1 MFPAYVI
8 FMGWTYAI
16 LCQIFVLKCLPVQIP
31 ENEREGERER
41 DVRTHILTCAS
52 AYVLGRII
60 CRIVLV
66 GISECMAVVICLI
79 FVPSKSI
86 HFSTSGGNHWKK
98 SNRTPTASNRECN
111 WAASSNLHEGTLSS
125 SCGARESKPSR
136 AKAVRKL
143 RERRAPRSSRESSG
157 ESRWIV
163 ETHSN
168 IYVAAKAKTV
178 PAKAGAKRLEPLRY
192 PVFDTAHNRQSH
204 KFISTVNSLDNCQ
217 TKIVKKWAVMSL
229 KIAFTQSIVGIMVQT
244 GVSNFIAAIIAKSF
258 LMTSSTA
265 LSTSWP
271 APTTRSTR
279 SAGVGVVDILLQDE
293 MRCPNGAK
301 QDIVA
306 HSAILCK
313 ISFMR
318 WNRGMLDPPDIWAQN
333 VWRIIYVDICW
344 PTENTVCWNQLQL

>member
-1 MFPAYVI
+1 M
-8 FMGWTYAI
+8 
-16 LCQIFVLKCLPVQIP
+16 C
-31 ENEREGERER
+31 N
-41 DVRTHILTCAS
+41 
-52 AYVLGRII
+52 II
-60 CRIVLV
+60 YR
-66 GISECMAVVICLI
+66 
-79 FVPSKSI
+79 
-86 HFSTSGGNHWKK
+86 HFSAKATAKDIAKHMSPQKQTLCVRKNHE
-98 SNRTPTASNRECN
+98 S
-111 WAASSNLHEGTLSS
+111 H
-125 SCGARESKPSR
+125 RESLWWS
-136 AKAVRKL
+136 
-143 RERRAPRSSRESSG
+143 
-157 ESRWIV
+157 
-163 ETHSN
+163 
-168 IYVAAKAKTV
+168 
-178 PAKAGAKRLEPLRY
+178 EPLRY

-204 KFISTVNSLDNCQ
+204 KFIPTVNSLDNCQ

-279 SAGVGVVDILLQDE
+279 TAGVGVVDILLQDE